1 MPPARRTRGQARQ
14 GMRLAHPQ
22 LRPRRNLQRP
32 RRLRDDERVDRPAA
46 PSSDS
51 EPEGHLEPDVALN
64 VLPAPQDIPPV
75 PPPQPDQARVEALE
89 EALQRQEQQLN
100 ALMVG
105 VDLPQHPLPAPVSA
119 AAGSPPPPVP
129 AAAEAPQV
137 PNAPVPI
144 PQPQPLP
151 QQALPLQPDPL
162 MSQIVGAAVAGN
174 QIPQEHLNLGSF
186 LPQDIQNAITSKQY
200 VDLKS
205 LSTDPS
211 PASSVVFS
219 VDTSQANPQVSLN
232 RPVKLISNF
241 REWMSLFATYAA
253 VYTSAH
259 PQEAPALFTYMVR
272 IFELSQE
279 GGYLWR
285 TYDEAFRR
293 LKAKYPAVLFQ
304 EHNPQLLNTLRHKDT
319 IASNSRPFPQQNQ
332 FRGKPATPPPPP
344 RACHQYYFR
353 GACVRNSCP
362 YNHICAR
369 CHSPGHSFL
378 TCFKS
383 RPNNSSN
390 VSSKRS

>member
-1 MPPARRTRGQARQ
+1 MFLLIYLCLPCCSRDPLGIPYVPAMPPARRTRGQARQ
-14 GMRLAHPQ
+14 GVRLAQHQ
-22 LRPRRNLQRP
+22 LRPRRNLQHP
-32 RRLRDDERVDRPAA
+32 RRLRDDERVYRPAA

-51 EPEGHLEPDVALN
+51 EPEGSLEPDVAPN
-64 VLPAPQDIPPV
+64 VLQAPPQDVPPV

-105 VDLPQHPLPAPVSA
+105 VGLPQHPLPAPVPA
-119 AAGSPPPPVP
+119 AAG
-129 AAAEAPQV
+129 APQV

-144 PQPQPLP
+144 PQPQPQP

-186 LPQDIQNAITSKQY
+186 LSQDIQNAITSKQY

-241 REWMSLFATYAA
+241 REWMSLFSTYAA

-285 TYDEAFRR
+285 TYDEAFRK
-293 LKAKYPAVLFQ
+293 LKAKYPAVLYQ

-332 FRGKPATPPPPP
+332 FRGKPANPPPPP
-344 RACHQYYFR
+344 SLPS
-353 GACVRNSCP
+353 VP
-362 YNHICAR
+362 
-369 CHSPGHSFL
+369 L
-378 TCFKS
+378 S
-383 RPNNSSN
+383 RRLFPQLLPL
-390 VSSKRS
+390 